1 MKTGIFIRIKNRNV
15 DIIDAKPS
23 ELLEWLNTLTDTQK
37 DRLIIKLL
45 EILGDETPL

>member
-1 MKTGIFIRIKNRNV
+1 MKTGIFIRIGNRNV

-23 ELLEWLNTLTDTQK
+23 ELLEWFSTLTDTQK

-45 EILGDETPL
+45 EIVGE